1 MAHILHT
8 GMARADEFVRP
19 VRIGAMAPLGR
30 KKMGKTPVLCKD
42 APGFIVN
49 HVARPYYLEALR
61 LLEQGLADADTIDA
75 LMEASGF
82 KMGPFRLMD
91 LIGNDINYAVSC
103 SVYEAMGKPLRLQP
117 SPIQEQKVKAGEL
130 GRKSGKGYY
139 TYLQ

>member
-1 MAHILHT
+1 M
-8 GMARADEFVRP
+8 RKP
-19 VRIGAMAPLGR
+19 RIAFISTMSGAAWGGSENLWGR
-30 KKMGKTPVLCKD
+30 T
-42 APGFIVN
+42 
-49 HVARPYYLEALR
+49 ALR